1 MINTN
6 TRKRIITAIFLLL
19 ISFLMIVLNFISV
32 YVLIVFWALAI
43 IEFLKLSNKLNLKK
57 ELKYFFNIFFIS
69 YVSLFCYF
77 FFLALNFVQLKILVF
92 ILLFGCVAS
101 DIGGFICGKILKG
114 PRITKISPNKTYS
127 GAIGSIVFTYS
138 TISILIYL
146 INNNHSYKI
155 FIISLVTSVTCQ
167 IGDLFFSYLKRK
179 AKIKDSGNILPGHG
193 GILDRIDGIL
203 LAVPVGLIS
212 LIILS

>member
-1 MINTN
+1 M
-6 TRKRIITAIFLLL
+6 
-19 ISFLMIVLNFISV
+19 
-32 YVLIVFWALAI
+32 
-43 IEFLKLSNKLNLKK
+43 
-57 ELKYFFNIFFIS
+57 
-69 YVSLFCYF
+69 
-77 FFLALNFVQLKILVF
+77 ALNFVQLKILVF

-146 INNNHSYKI
+146 ININHSYKI

>member
-1 MINTN
+1 M
-6 TRKRIITAIFLLL
+6 
-19 ISFLMIVLNFISV
+19 
-32 YVLIVFWALAI
+32 
-43 IEFLKLSNKLNLKK
+43 
-57 ELKYFFNIFFIS
+57 
-69 YVSLFCYF
+69 
-77 FFLALNFVQLKILVF
+77 ALNFVQLKILVF

-101 DIGGFICGKILKG
+101 DIGGFIFGKILKG
-114 PRITKISPNKTYS
+114 PKLTKISPNKTYS

-146 INNNHSYKI
+146 ININHSYKI